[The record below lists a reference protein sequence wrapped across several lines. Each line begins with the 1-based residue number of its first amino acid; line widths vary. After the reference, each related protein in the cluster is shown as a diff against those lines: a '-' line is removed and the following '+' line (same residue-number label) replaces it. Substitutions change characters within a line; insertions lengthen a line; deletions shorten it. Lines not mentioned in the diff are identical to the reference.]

1 MLISCG
7 KAVQTLCFFG
17 GLSIHRSVE
26 RTNHYIAQWNNR
38 IISTIKP
45 TANTQ
50 SFPPIK
56 STSYLCLNTFFTQ
69 FPQYL
74 LLLRLI
80 KN

>member
-1 MLISCG
+1 MHINCG

-17 GLSIHRSVE
+17 GLLTYISVE
-26 RTNHYIAQWNNR
+26 RTNYYVTQWNNR

-45 TANTQ
+45 TVNTQ

-56 STSYLCLNTFFTQ
+56 LTNYLCLNTFFTQ
-69 FPQYL
+69 FPQRL